1 MANQFEEYGKQG
13 LQHWNGMVDEEFLR
27 SLRGSSGVK
36 VYREMADNDD
46 MIGASLF
53 SMEMLIRQVPWDR
66 ESGGNHPMDEECREF
81 LLSGMED
88 MDVSWTDFISE
99 VLSFL
104 TYGWSYHEIVYKRR
118 GGNSKRKETNSKY
131 NDGLIGWRKLPLRSQ
146 DTLERWEYEGDDLRG
161 MWQSAPPN
169 YEKIFIP
176 LEKALHFRTKSRKG
190 NPEGRSIL
198 RNAYRSWYF
207 KKRIQ
212 ELEGIGIER
221 DLAGLPVLITPEG
234 FDISSPENLPQKLM
248 AERLIR
254 TVKRDENEGILLPHG
269 WDLKLLTTGGSRQ
282 IDTNETIGRYNTAI
296 ATTMLSDFVTLGHEG
311 VGSYALSSDKTALFA
326 SAMGA
331 FLDVICQVMNNQAIP
346 RLIDLNGDKF
356 RHISDYPKLVHGDIE
371 SRNLEELGNFLKT
384 ATGAGIITPDETLE
398 DHIRRE
404 ACLPERDPDTA
415 YGLQGTASAGFTF
428 QPEEEP

>member
-1 MANQFEEYGKQG
+1 
-13 LQHWNGMVDEEFLR
+13 
-27 SLRGSSGVK
+27 
-36 VYREMADNDD
+36 
-46 MIGASLF
+46 
-53 SMEMLIRQVPWDR
+53 
-66 ESGGNHPMDEECREF
+66 MDEECREF
-81 LLSGMED
+81 LLSCMED